1 MDQAYTGL
9 AEVGQLRAQ
18 VGMVVAVCLALS
30 LCASGGSTI
39 ASSLK
44 DKHTATAPA
53 TLSQTTCSSNAC
65 TSVATYT
72 VSGKQYTLNGYST
85 GNPVPGTNT
94 VNYDPANPGDAEQTK
109 LPVGLG
115 IGLIVGGLVV
125 VLCGYLVYWLTMSYK
140 PVAALEGADTIYNI
154 GKSTF

>member
-9 AEVGQLRAQ
+9 ADLGQLRAQ
-18 VGMVVAVCLALS
+18 IGMVMAVCLALS
-30 LCASGGSTI
+30 LCASGGVTI

-44 DKHTATAPA
+44 DKHTATASA

-115 IGLIVGGLVV
+115 IGLIVGGLIV
-125 VLCGYLVYWLTMSYK
+125 VLCGYLAYWLTMSYK
-140 PVAALEGADTIYNI
+140 PIAALEGVETVYNV
-154 GKSTF
+154 GKSAF

>member
-1 MDQAYTGL
+1 
-9 AEVGQLRAQ
+9 
-18 VGMVVAVCLALS
+18 MVVAVCLALS
-30 LCASGGSTI
+30 LCASGGATI

-44 DKHTATAPA
+44 DKHTATASA
-53 TLSQTTCSSNAC
+53 TLSQTTCLSNAC

-72 VSGKQYTLNGYST
+72 VSGKQYTLNGYSS

-94 VNYDPANPGDAEQTK
+94 VNYDPANPEDAEQTK
-109 LPVGLG
+109 LPIGLG

-140 PVAALEGADTIYNI
+140 PVAALEGAETIYNL
-154 GKSTF
+154 GKSAF